1 MDQYIVL
8 PSGRV
13 LQTDDII
20 YVGVPKENKG
30 LFTNHAARM
39 NVMWASRATLTLR
52 YETMRDANHDYEI
65 LKKILLGTYDW
76 KNHEGSTMICS

>member
-30 LFTNHAARM
+30 LFVNYAAHM
-39 NVMWASRATLTLR
+39 NVIWACPCENSKTTTRCWFSLI
-52 YETMRDANHDYEI
+52 NNN
-65 LKKILLGTYDW
+65 LLVF
-76 KNHEGSTMICS
+76 